1 MKTQDLVMRSTPLPL
16 LRPALEAPTA
26 LSANGRKAFET
37 YLIDG
42 PHKAFALSPDGHFGW
57 QTGKRSTAAASA
69 GALKNCQQSG
79 AHCQVK
85 FIDDAAVVH

>member
-1 MKTQDLVMRSTPLPL
+1 MRSTPLPL
-16 LRPALEAPTA
+16 LRPTLVAPTP

-42 PHKAFALSPDGHFGW
+42 PHKAFTLSPDGHFGW